1 MCTEDKPTT
10 FSTHTPTPS
19 QEQSFH
25 LSFVELHDN
34 FIDFLSWRES
44 DTVDGQNAV
53 TDGAV
58 HGMQTAAGPA
68 RAESG
73 GGKQP

>member
-1 MCTEDKPTT
+1 M
-10 FSTHTPTPS
+10 
-19 QEQSFH
+19 
-25 LSFVELHDN
+25 ELHDN
-34 FIDFLSWRES
+34 FIDFLSRRES

-73 GGKQP
+73 SGLDWACAGIRLSFYIVHD

>member
-1 MCTEDKPTT
+1 M
-10 FSTHTPTPS
+10 
-19 QEQSFH
+19 
-25 LSFVELHDN
+25 ELHDN
-34 FIDFLSWRES
+34 FIDFLSRRES

-73 GGKQP
+73 GGKRP